1 MQCCKTGVF
10 TAKSREIRRLTVAS
24 IGDLGVGHLG
34 GCLSVVDVLT
44 VLYYAVMNVDP
55 KNPQMEGR
63 DRLVLSKGHA
73 GPALYAILADK
84 GYFPKEE
91 LFTLNR
97 VGTSLPSHCD
107 MLRTPGVDM
116 TTGALG
122 QGLSCAVGMALGS
135 KLKRD
140 GATIYAIIGD
150 GESQEGQI
158 WEAAMYASHKG
169 LDNLIAFTD
178 CNKLQID
185 GATEEINGLE
195 DLAAK
200 WESFGWFVQRIDGH
214 DHLAILEAITKAK
227 GHGQGKPSMIILD
240 TVKGRGVSFIEQ
252 AGVNNHNMPITP
264 EQVQMA
270 LAELS

>member
-1 MQCCKTGVF
+1 MLQDREFF

-158 WEAAMYASHKG
+158 WEAAM
-169 LDNLIAFTD
+169 
-178 CNKLQID
+178 
-185 GATEEINGLE
+185 
-195 DLAAK
+195 
-200 WESFGWFVQRIDGH
+200 
-214 DHLAILEAITKAK
+214 
-227 GHGQGKPSMIILD
+227 
-240 TVKGRGVSFIEQ
+240 
-252 AGVNNHNMPITP
+252 
-264 EQVQMA
+264 
-270 LAELS
+270 

>member
-1 MQCCKTGVF
+1 MLQDREFF